1 MAKSAKLADM
11 SDADLLELLDETK
24 TELFNLRFQI
34 VTGQLENHASLK
46 TTRRQVAR
54 IKTEVRMRQILA
66 AETASQEA

>member
-66 AETASQEA
+66 AEAASQEA